1 MQICGRV
8 LKYRL
13 KYRICD
19 RLEYLPSPPS
29 KGKDLSGRS
38 FFRGGFKRS
47 QKVEGGFCFNLVR
60 ERRVAP
66 AGMWSAVGLRP
77 LDPPASA
84 LLRRDKP
91 LRFSAG
97 FSMHRVR
104 HMPAHSFRLA
114 VHIVQC
120 RYCGLSRYGCLRMF
134 TDVGG
139 LALWSPC
146 AMEIQKPP
154 RAPEFHV
161 LPPYSSVVF
170 RTHPYRHCPQY
181 LLCTKCFANQ
191 QNTPALKRSEDAA
204 SFGGNRCLFFLT
216 SAL

>member
-13 KYRICD
+13 KDRICD

-77 LDPPASA
+77 LEPPTSA

-97 FSMHRVR
+97 FSMHSVR

-134 TDVGG
+134 TDVYGCWG
-139 LALWSPC
+139 LGSLAAMCYGNSKAPPC
-146 AMEIQKPP
+146 P
-154 RAPEFHV
+154 RIPCTPTV
-161 LPPYSSVVF
+161 LIRSFPYPSV
-170 RTHPYRHCPQY
+170 PS
-181 LLCTKCFANQ
+181 L
-191 QNTPALKRSEDAA
+191 PAV
-204 SFGGNRCLFFLT
+204 
-216 SAL
+216 SALHKVLCQPTEHAGSETK